1 MWMIQCVHQN
11 KGTMLTSTY
20 LFCKR
25 QVEQDLLEIQWKIL
39 WGCWAKE
46 NNCIKEV
53 HLITITIIYIYIYI
67 CKKRVREGGQ
77 KMLQM
82 QRESSLMNSVQR
94 KLTWAV
100 NTSHTDSEISCLLVR
115 VVATGRPWRSDT
127 TGCRGVITATSFCLL
142 AFQTKISCWLLTSSL
157 TLSYPE
163 TIVLFSLFSFFK
175 CSFLLR
181 EFTCSILF

>member
-53 HLITITIIYIYIYI
+53 HLITITIIYIYIYMQ
-67 CKKRVREGGQ
+67 KKSEGGRTETASNAAWKFLDEFGPAKTNLSCKHKSHGLRDLLFTGQ
-77 KMLQM
+77 SCSNRPTLEVRHDRLQRSNHCYFFLPFSFPN
-82 QRESSLMNSVQR
+82 QDQ
-94 KLTWAV
+94 
-100 NTSHTDSEISCLLVR
+100 LLVVNIQLNTFLPR
-115 VVATGRPWRSDT
+115 NYCVV
-127 TGCRGVITATSFCLL
+127 
-142 AFQTKISCWLLTSSL
+142 
-157 TLSYPE
+157 
-163 TIVLFSLFSFFK
+163 FFV
-175 CSFLLR
+175 F
-181 EFTCSILF
+181 FF